1 MLRIS
6 NFGNPERFAKEK
18 RREVSRLYD
27 VRLGVSLF
35 GKAYGFAKEKK
46 TRGIASLRKV
56 CQRKKARSVASLL
69 SGYFQHLLHGLIR
82 RHADGFL
89 QIDFWKFVV
98 QGIV

>member
-35 GKAYGFAKEKK
+35 GKALSFAKVW
-46 TRGIASLRKV
+46 GAFLR
-56 CQRKKARSVASLL
+56 RL
-69 SGYFQHLLHGLIR
+69 SRWFSFYLIGYSS
-82 RHADGFL
+82 
-89 QIDFWKFVV
+89 
-98 QGIV
+98 